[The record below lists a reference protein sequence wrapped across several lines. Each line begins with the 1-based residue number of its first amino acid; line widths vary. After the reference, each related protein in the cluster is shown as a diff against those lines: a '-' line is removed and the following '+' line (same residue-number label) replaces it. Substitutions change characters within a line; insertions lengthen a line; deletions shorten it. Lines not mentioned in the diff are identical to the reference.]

1 MKEISSHQVN
11 GLNEYLQIQAIDEP
25 GPGGAHHIYT
35 IASNEPRNEEDEP
48 RVTCWIQFQKG
59 PIGEAG
65 VNGVSI
71 EALLAIAADRLE
83 SFQSGPFAC
92 PENQAALSGLE
103 QVMQVLHR
111 RTQDRSLRGVEGTL
125 QV

>member
-1 MKEISSHQVN
+1 MREVTSHQVN
-11 GLNEYLQIQAIDEP
+11 GLNEHLQIQAIDEP
-25 GPGGAHHIYT
+25 GPGGACHIYT
-35 IASNEPRNEEDEP
+35 IASNEPRNEEDAP
-48 RVTCWIQFQKG
+48 RVACWIQFQKG
-59 PIGEAG
+59 PISPNG
-65 VNGVSI
+65 VNGISI

-92 PENQAALSGLE
+92 PENQEALSGLE

-111 RTQDRSLRGVEGTL
+111 RTQDRVTRCVEGTL